1 MTKTKTTLSAQQVS
15 IIAREGFTVKIV
27 ADMIDGGWTQV
38 DFNRTIN
45 AINKERKTTMSGFK
59 LSKTMLRAVVDYHRK
74 AKDRLKDS
82 DREDAS
88 RRRRIHATIAD
99 EAEDAIPNAPDSPK
113 ALSYVTARG
122 TGLSEEGMSVNP
134 GNITAH
140 LPPIPKKKT
149 TTTSTSTG
157 KVPRKQLKPKNP
169 VKTSTATTGV
179 KKPHRYRPGTV
190 ALREIRRY
198 QKSTELL
205 IRKMPFNRLV
215 REIAQDFKTDLR
227 FQASAIGALQEAAEA
242 YLVGLF
248 EDSNLC
254 AIHAKRV
261 TIMPKDIQLA
271 MRIRGEKK

>member
-1 MTKTKTTLSAQQVS
+1 MAKTKATLSTQQIS

-27 ADMIDGGWTQV
+27 GDMIDSGWTQV

-45 AINKERKTTMSGFK
+45 AVNKERGTNMSGFK
-59 LSKTMLRAVVDYHRK
+59 LTKTMLRAVMNYHRRAHDK
-74 AKDRLKDS
+74 LEGS
-82 DREDAS
+82 EREDAS
-88 RRRRIHATIAD
+88 RRRRIHNTIAD

-113 ALSYVTARG
+113 VLSYVTARG
-122 TGLSEEGMSVNP
+122 TGLSEKGTSMNP
-134 GNITAH
+134 GDITAH

-149 TTTSTSTG
+149 STASASVG
-157 KVPRKQLKPKNP
+157 KVPRKQLKPKPP

-227 FQASAIGALQEAAEA
+227 FQASAIGALQEASEA

-254 AIHAKRV
+254 AIHGKRV

>member
-1 MTKTKTTLSAQQVS
+1 MTRTKTTLSAQQ
-15 IIAREGFTVKIV
+15 IATIAREGFTVKIV
-27 ADMIDGGWTQV
+27 GDMIDSGWTQV

-59 LSKTMLRAVVDYHRK
+59 LTKTMLRAVVDYHRK

-88 RRRRIHATIAD
+88 RRRRIHGTIAD
-99 EAEDAIPNAPDSPK
+99 EAEDAIPNAPNSPK
-113 ALSYVTARG
+113 ALSYVTAKG

-140 LPPIPKKKT
+140 LPPIPKKRT

-157 KVPRKQLKPKNP
+157 KAPRKQLKPKP
-169 VKTSTATTGV
+169 PKKTATATSGV

-227 FQASAIGALQEAAEA
+227 FQASAIGALQEASEA

-254 AIHAKRV
+254 AIHGKRV

>member
-1 MTKTKTTLSAQQVS
+1 MAKTKATLSAQQISTV
-15 IIAREGFTVKIV
+15 AREGFTTKIV
-27 ADMIDGGWTQV
+27 AQMIDSGWTQV

-59 LSKTMLRAVVDYHRK
+59 LTKTMLRAVMDYHRK
-74 AKDRLKDS
+74 ASDKLKGS
-82 DREDAS
+82 EREDAS
-88 RRRRIHATIAD
+88 QRRKVHNTIAD
-99 EAEDAIPNAPDSPK
+99 EAEDAIPTAPDSPK
-113 ALSYVTARG
+113 VLSYVTARG
-122 TGLSEEGMSVNP
+122 TGLSETGMSMNP
-134 GNITAH
+134 GDMTTH
-140 LPPIPKKKT
+140 LPPIPKKRT
-149 TTTSTSTG
+149 QTASASVG
-157 KVPRKQLKPKNP
+157 KAPRKQLKPKPP
-169 VKTSTATTGV
+169 VKTSTATSGV
-179 KKPHRYRPGTV
+179 KKPHHYRPGTV

-227 FQASAIGALQEAAEA
+227 FQSSAIGALQEASEA

-254 AIHAKRV
+254 AIHGKRV

>member
-1 MTKTKTTLSAQQVS
+1 MAKTKATLTVQQ
-15 IIAREGFTVKIV
+15 IAIVARDGFSTKIV
-27 ADMIDGGWTQV
+27 GQMLDNGWTQV

-59 LSKTMLRAVVDYHRK
+59 LTKTMLRTVVDYHRK
-74 AKDRLKDS
+74 AHDKLANS
-82 DREDAS
+82 EREDAS
-88 RRRRIHATIAD
+88 RRRRVHSTIAD
-99 EAEDAIPNAPDSPK
+99 EAEDAIPNAPSSPQ
-113 ALSYVTARG
+113 ALSYVTAKGR
-122 TGLSEEGMSVNP
+122 GLSEVGTSMNP
-134 GNITAH
+134 GDMMTH

-149 TTTSTSTG
+149 STASASVG
-157 KVPRKQLKPKNP
+157 KAPRKQLKPKPP
-169 VKTSTATTGV
+169 VKTSTATSGV

-215 REIAQDFKTDLR
+215 REIAQDYKTDLR
-227 FQASAIGALQEAAEA
+227 FQGSAIIALQEAAEA

-254 AIHAKRV
+254 AIHGKRV
-261 TIMPKDIQLA
+261 TLMPKDIQLA

>member
-1 MTKTKTTLSAQQVS
+1 MAKTKATLSSQQIS

-27 ADMIDGGWTQV
+27 GDMIDSGWTQV

-45 AINKERKTTMSGFK
+45 AVNKERGTNMSGFK
-59 LSKTMLRAVVDYHRK
+59 LTKTMLRAVMDYHRR
-74 AKDRLKDS
+74 ASHRLENS
-82 DREDAS
+82 QREDAS
-88 RRRRIHATIAD
+88 RRRRIHNTIAD

-113 ALSYVTARG
+113 VLSYVTARG
-122 TGLSEEGMSVNP
+122 TGLSEKGTSMNP
-134 GNITAH
+134 GDIMDH
-140 LPPIPKKKT
+140 IPPIPKKKT
-149 TTTSTSTG
+149 STTSASAG
-157 KVPRKQLKPKNP
+157 KVPRKQLKPKPP